1 MESLNLIEGV
11 VARMYQCDVTRV
23 SEESQNNEYEGTTLF
38 VGNKSLRTRLAK
50 KTPTKQGYFVVL
62 WEKDDRGQNKPFD
75 AYNSPELLVVCVI
88 DNQQKGVFIFP
99 KVLLVQ
105 QKILSS
111 QQTKGKMAFRVY
123 PDWVVELNKTAQR
136 TQTWQKNYFVD
147 LSTDQVDEDR
157 FKRLL
162 SKSNC

>member
-1 MESLNLIEGV
+1 M
-11 VARMYQCDVTRV
+11 
-23 SEESQNNEYEGTTLF
+23 
-38 VGNKSLRTRLAK
+38 
-50 KTPTKQGYFVVL
+50 
-62 WEKDDRGQNKPFD
+62 
-75 AYNSPELLVVCVI
+75 
-88 DNQQKGVFIFP
+88 
-99 KVLLVQ
+99 LLVQ

-123 PDWVVELNKTAQR
+123 LDWVVELNKTAQQ

-147 LSTDQVDEDR
+147 LSSDQVDEDR